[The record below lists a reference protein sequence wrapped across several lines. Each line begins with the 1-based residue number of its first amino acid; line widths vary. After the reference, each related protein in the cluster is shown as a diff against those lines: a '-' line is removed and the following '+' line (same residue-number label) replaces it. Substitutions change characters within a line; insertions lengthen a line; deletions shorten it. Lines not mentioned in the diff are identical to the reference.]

1 MTFFLASTLLIIA
14 VSFFVSFQSAA
25 TAKKNVILGVTIP
38 REVQGD
44 LRVRDIVSRY
54 KRANLLL
61 FFAALVGGILIAL
74 PREASLVFLLLTLWL
89 GLLLLGGNMILGSY
103 SQSLRDLKAQ
113 EGWYMGATNTVSVD
127 LIVSREKEKMPVP
140 RLWFLP
146 PVLAAVG
153 LLVWGGSR
161 DNIFFGAL
169 ACGETLLFYLLWVLS
184 ARERARAYSD
194 DTEVNLAITRLSIRG
209 WTLCWVA
216 LANVHSLLLLFSALF
231 LGYSETG
238 SQGAVAALISLVT
251 LGSVVMMAAHIRRSQ
266 NRILNSADSILI
278 VDEDDYWRGG
288 VYNNPHDRRILV
300 EKRVG
305 YGQTFNIGS
314 KKGKLLYYGIITAVS
329 LLVLGVLFLFVG
341 LDTAQYTLEI
351 TDSQVIVKAP
361 LYGFAFST
369 GDVENISLM
378 NELPRST
385 RMNGAETAQYS
396 LGNFI
401 VTGFGQSKLYVYKNS
416 PPYIAIQLSDLY
428 VFFNAKTV
436 EETEGYYRELQELI
450 P

>member
-38 REVQGD
+38 KEVQGD

-209 WTLCWVA
+209 
-216 LANVHSLLLLFSALF
+216 
-231 LGYSETG
+231 
-238 SQGAVAALISLVT
+238 
-251 LGSVVMMAAHIRRSQ
+251 
-266 NRILNSADSILI
+266 
-278 VDEDDYWRGG
+278 
-288 VYNNPHDRRILV
+288 
-300 EKRVG
+300 
-305 YGQTFNIGS
+305 
-314 KKGKLLYYGIITAVS
+314 
-329 LLVLGVLFLFVG
+329 
-341 LDTAQYTLEI
+341 
-351 TDSQVIVKAP
+351 
-361 LYGFAFST
+361 
-369 GDVENISLM
+369 
-378 NELPRST
+378 
-385 RMNGAETAQYS
+385 
-396 LGNFI
+396 
-401 VTGFGQSKLYVYKNS
+401 
-416 PPYIAIQLSDLY
+416 
-428 VFFNAKTV
+428 
-436 EETEGYYRELQELI
+436 
-450 P
+450 

>member
-1 MTFFLASTLLIIA
+1 
-14 VSFFVSFQSAA
+14 
-25 TAKKNVILGVTIP
+25 
-38 REVQGD
+38 
-44 LRVRDIVSRY
+44 
-54 KRANLLL
+54 
-61 FFAALVGGILIAL
+61 
-74 PREASLVFLLLTLWL
+74 
-89 GLLLLGGNMILGSY
+89 
-103 SQSLRDLKAQ
+103 
-113 EGWYMGATNTVSVD
+113 
-127 LIVSREKEKMPVP
+127 
-140 RLWFLP
+140 
-146 PVLAAVG
+146 
-153 LLVWGGSR
+153 
-161 DNIFFGAL
+161 
-169 ACGETLLFYLLWVLS
+169 
-184 ARERARAYSD
+184 
-194 DTEVNLAITRLSIRG
+194 
-209 WTLCWVA
+209 
-216 LANVHSLLLLFSALF
+216 
-231 LGYSETG
+231 
-238 SQGAVAALISLVT
+238 
-251 LGSVVMMAAHIRRSQ
+251 
-266 NRILNSADSILI
+266 